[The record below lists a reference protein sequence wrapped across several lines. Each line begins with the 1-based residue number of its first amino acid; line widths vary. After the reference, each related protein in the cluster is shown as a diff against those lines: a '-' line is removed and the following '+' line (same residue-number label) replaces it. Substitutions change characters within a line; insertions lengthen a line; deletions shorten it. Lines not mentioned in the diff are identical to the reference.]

1 MKAKRPRGDRGADR
15 RRKLAELNLLSEH
28 KVKAAPS
35 RSRRGC
41 TLPFIGLGGTLL
53 GLAVG
58 LAILRP

>member
-1 MKAKRPRGDRGADR
+1 MKARGLRPDRRSDR

-41 TLPFIGLGGTLL
+41 TLPFIGLGGTIL
-53 GLAVG
+53 GLAAV
-58 LAILRP
+58 LAINRP